1 VVDVRLGQPEQLGD
15 LAQVLPVG
23 TRHLGQVRAVQVD
36 RGRTADAELGGDGNE
51 RVGLRD
57 RDVPVEQCVVEQRQV
72 FEPAYF
78 GRRGRHCVHQPG
90 EEVLWPCGDLA
101 GDPLPAR
108 QCEDRPGMF
117 LGDHELLRPRG
128 PPGSARR

>member
-1 VVDVRLGQPEQLGD
+1 
-15 LAQVLPVG
+15 
-23 TRHLGQVRAVQVD
+23 
-36 RGRTADAELGGDGNE
+36 
-51 RVGLRD
+51 
-57 RDVPVEQCVVEQRQV
+57 VPVEQCVVEQRQV

-90 EEVLWPCGDLA
+90 EEELWPCGDLA

-117 LGDHELLRPRG
+117 SATTNSCAQRG